1 MNNVLMAAAIMS
13 FFAAFLHGCIVLGGP
28 EWYRFFGA
36 GEGMA
41 QMAEQG
47 RWYPHIVTA
56 GIATVLAIW
65 GVYAL
70 SAAGFIIPL
79 PLTKWVL
86 VGITTV
92 YLARGIFGIVAINMV
107 NHPYLIELREQQT
120 FMWVSSL
127 ICTVVGL
134 THAVGLYQVWSK
146 LN

>member
-1 MNNVLMAAAIMS
+1 MRRSYMA
-13 FFAAFLHGCIVLGGP
+13 
-28 EWYRFFGA
+28 
-36 GEGMA
+36 
-41 QMAEQG
+41 
-47 RWYPHIVTA
+47 
-56 GIATVLAIW
+56 
-65 GVYAL
+65 AL

-86 VGITTV
+86 IGITTV

-107 NHPYLIELREQQT
+107 HHPYFIELREQQT

-134 THAVGLYQVWSK
+134 THAVGLYQAWSK